1 VEHTIAAV
9 GLGKRFRRHL
19 PDRARTIQEAVVRS
33 LHRAG
38 PTPWFCGLRNVTFQ
52 IAPGSMIGVIGRN
65 GAGKST
71 MLRLIGGIGRPDDG
85 TVTVRG
91 QISGLL
97 NLGVGFHGDLTGREN
112 VFVEGV
118 IGGLWRRD
126 VAARF
131 DAIIDFAEV
140 GDLVDSP
147 LRTYST
153 GMQMRLAFAVA
164 IHTEPDVLLIDEV
177 LAVGDHAFQRKCV
190 DRIRLLKA
198 RGCTI
203 VLVSHDSGL
212 VGNLCDEVLWLE
224 SGQLVAHGPADEI
237 VSRYSTAL
245 ARFMRDDTRSTPE
258 AAAIDSGATIG
269 AHHMPPGRPFV
280 QGASG

>member
-1 VEHTIAAV
+1 VEHAIAAV
-9 GLGKRFRRHL
+9 GLGKRFRRHR
-19 PDRARTIQEAVVRS
+19 PDRARTFQEAVVRG
-33 LHRAG
+33 LHGAG
-38 PTPWFCGLRNVTFQ
+38 PAPWFWGLRNVTFQ

-71 MLRLIGGIGRPDDG
+71 MLRLIGGIGRPDEG

-91 QISGLL
+91 RISGLL

-118 IGGLWRRD
+118 IGGLRRRD

-140 GDLVDSP
+140 GDLVHSP

-177 LAVGDHAFQRKCV
+177 LAVGDLAFQRKCV

-224 SGQLVAHGPADEI
+224 SGHLVAHGPADEI

-245 ARFMRDDTRSTPE
+245 
-258 AAAIDSGATIG
+258 DSETGVTFPSPTSP
-269 AHHMPPGRPFV
+269 M
-280 QGASG
+280 